1 MDTDHIFL
9 AEDSIICRVEIAAS
23 WMCDPLRCPVQ
34 SRTKTLKHDS
44 SSVKMYVLITNNECS
59 AAVETIR
66 RADGKTTVMLSFLE
80 PAIRKEAVVIHS
92 ALISKP

>member
-1 MDTDHIFL
+1 
-9 AEDSIICRVEIAAS
+9 
-23 WMCDPLRCPVQ
+23 
-34 SRTKTLKHDS
+34 
-44 SSVKMYVLITNNECS
+44 MYVLITNNECS

-92 ALISKP
+92 ALISNPELGERKLEPLRLQPHVG